1 MGNGDVLT
9 GDWVHDVSCERCPA
23 PRHRPAPMRSA
34 AQRHEPLSERD
45 LAIFES
51 EESAALALPSEQGT
65 REFSLDALPDR
76 RAFEEEANRHVAFA
90 RRNGHPLCFALIA
103 FDGLT
108 EPKKG
113 AAHAVEDSLLQT
125 ATARWREVLR
135 TEDLLGRWGFGEF
148 GIVLPNCNTD
158 SAVQLCWR
166 LREETPAGQSFSAG
180 LVSYQGTETFDDLV
194 ARAGDCLDQ
203 AIAKGRDR
211 TVAEG
216 LVDLD

>member
-1 MGNGDVLT
+1 
-9 GDWVHDVSCERCPA
+9 
-23 PRHRPAPMRSA
+23 MRST
-34 AQRHEPLSERD
+34 AQQDEPLSEAD
-45 LAIFES
+45 LAVFES
-51 EESAALALPSEQGT
+51 EEGDALALPGAEGT
-65 REFSLDALPDR
+65 GGYDLDSLPDR

-108 EPKKG
+108 KPKKG
-113 AAHAVEDSLLQT
+113 AGRSAEAAVLRA

-135 TEDLLGRWGFGEF
+135 AEDLLGRWGFGEF

-166 LREETPAGQSFSAG
+166 LREETPAGHSFSAG

-194 ARAGDCLDQ
+194 ARADDCLDQ
-203 AIAKGRDR
+203 AITKGRGR